1 MDAPLDD
8 HSHGHHHGTGLP
20 WLDIIMGVSAVFISV
35 VSLVVSI
42 QHGKTMEKMVEQNEK
57 LVAASTMPFLS
68 TYGSQLDSA
77 THQRSLHL
85 ILKNGGVGP
94 AIVDTFEVRYKG
106 VAYANTGPLLRACC
120 SQALPPDGNTSG
132 ILYSNVTGTTLPAR
146 ETLDFL
152 ELDPA
157 TPVALQQSVDS
168 ARKEMTF
175 SACYCSVLDEC
186 WQTDFEATRP
196 KPVPACPK
204 DARGVYW

>member
-35 VSLVVSI
+35 ISLVVSI
-42 QHGKTMEKMVEQNEK
+42 QHGKTMEKMVEQNQK

-68 TYGSQLDSA
+68 TFGSQLDPE

-94 AIVDTFEVRYKG
+94 AIIDTFQVRFKG
-106 VAYANTGPLLRACC
+106 VAYANSGPLLRACC
-120 SQALPPDGNTSG
+120 SQALPADGNTSG

-186 WQTDFEATRP
+186 WQTDFEAARP
-196 KPVPACPK
+196 KPVAACPK
-204 DARGVYW
+204 DAKGVYW